1 MSMNHSKIQ
10 TRIFYQL
17 CHELEIT
24 LILKAMLEEQK
35 KVGNLKELEVEE
47 QALDKKKFKVVE

>member
-1 MSMNHSKIQ
+1 MNHSKMQ

-24 LILKAMLEEQK
+24 LILKAMQGEQK

-47 QALDKKKFKVVE
+47 QALVKKKFKVVE

>member
-1 MSMNHSKIQ
+1 MNHSKMQ

-24 LILKAMLEEQK
+24 LILKATPEEQT

-47 QALDKKKFKVVE
+47 QALVKKRFKVVE